1 MHFLKRKLQILA
13 GKSKVKSPF
22 DIMPAHALGGNV
34 HTFVDLPFH
43 LITSIVS
50 SYTKFLIVRNPF
62 ERLYSGYVDKIFSL
76 HFAYIGRHIVVTQRK
91 NATRHSKNCGHD
103 VTFAE
108 FVRYVIK
115 GERTNK
121 NRNAHFS
128 PMYDH
133 CKPCQIGYDY
143 IGKLETFE
151 KDTMHILRKLNFSSV
166 VSGLERDFRERTTND
181 SAADQTDLLFK
192 YAKIHRKCIDPHEIQ
207 KIYWRK
213 EQIRGLIDPDIPFPF
228 SEKES
233 HTLTA
238 AQYLHAIHRSIGRA
252 KNKDMAKQFRRDAM
266 LKAYSTIPN
275 SDMQTLK
282 GIFKPDCDIFSYDCD
297 SP

>member
-1 MHFLKRKLQILA
+1 M
-13 GKSKVKSPF
+13 
-22 DIMPAHALGGNV
+22 
-34 HTFVDLPFH
+34 
-43 LITSIVS
+43 
-50 SYTKFLIVRNPF
+50 
-62 ERLYSGYVDKIFSL
+62 
-76 HFAYIGRHIVVTQRK
+76 
-91 NATRHSKNCGHD
+91 
-103 VTFAE
+103 
-108 FVRYVIK
+108 
-115 GERTNK
+115 
-121 NRNAHFS
+121 
-128 PMYDH
+128 
-133 CKPCQIGYDY
+133 
-143 IGKLETFE
+143 
-151 KDTMHILRKLNFSSV
+151 